1 MRLTGNCLEVKR
13 VSNLLEI
20 NNLCKSFKGLKAV
33 NDVSF
38 TAEEGK
44 ITGLIGSNGA
54 GKTTVFNMISGSFNP
69 TSGRVFYRG
78 KDITDLKPHQYTYEG
93 IARTFQI
100 MKPLTNMTVLDNV
113 VSGAFYGRCKCRT
126 LSQAREEAK
135 EILKFAGL
143 YEKRDWY
150 PNDMGTPF
158 RKRLELAR
166 ALVTKPDLL
175 LLDEVMAGL
184 NPTETDEAVA
194 LVRKINESGVTV
206 LLIEHVM
213 RAVVNLCEK
222 IVVMHHGEKIAEGTP
237 EQVMNDP
244 YVIEIYLGKEEQDG

>member
-1 MRLTGNCLEVKR
+1 MP
-13 VSNLLEI
+13 SMLEI
-20 NNLCKSFKGLKAV
+20 NNLCKHFKGLKAV
-33 NDVSF
+33 NGVSF

-54 GKTTVFNMISGSFNP
+54 GKTTVFNMVSGSFNP
-69 TSGRVFYRG
+69 TSGTVFYKG
-78 KDITDLKPHQYTYEG
+78 KDITHLKPHQYTGEG
-93 IARTFQI
+93 ISRTFQI
-100 MKPLTNMTVLDNV
+100 MKPLANMTVLENV
-113 VSGAFYGRCKCRT
+113 ISGAFFGRSRCKT
-126 LSQAREEAK
+126 LAEAK
-135 EILKFAGL
+135 DAAEQMLQFTGL
-143 YEKRDWY
+143 YDRRDWY
-150 PNDMGTPF
+150 PNDCGTPY

-194 LVRKINESGVTV
+194 LVRKINESGVTI

-244 YVIEIYLGKEEQDG
+244 YVIEIYLGKEDYHD